1 MTTVSDNLRQII
13 MSVPIGKFNGASVNI
28 ISAENNETIVQ
39 TGGIGEPRIV
49 SININESIFQP
60 FIVGTVILDIPN
72 GYLEENK
79 TRITSQD
86 ILLMTIST
94 FVSIE
99 KTNAIPG
106 KSLLESFI
114 IYNTSKSSSSEKTT
128 RYRLDIVTP
137 EGFKDSTTRVVK
149 SFSKL
154 KRSDIVKSIYTDYI
168 LEEERGDAGSGN
180 LSFVTDTLGSDF
192 SCVLPN
198 WSPSKCIS
206 WLTNGSIDSK
216 NEDCANFFFFQRFNS
231 RGKVESIFTSLTD
244 MIKKPTV
251 GTEND
256 KTSGYIVDI
265 LYDAEDPIDAHIRE
279 RRTITG
285 ELSVPDMNS
294 TKYNAFGTWGGTL
307 YFYDQTRKKYFEKV
321 YNYKDDAPEP
331 FVDTDTKKFIE
342 EDNNI
347 ITNRLGSPNS
357 FKSFLPKQK
366 YLFSSTEENK
376 GVDKKEDWLDLVYNQ
391 RNLNIYFPLEINIVG
406 DTNRRVGECVMFSNM
421 QVRNLTKDEG
431 SYTSHDV
438 EGRSLGGKYL
448 ISDVVHQFIF
458 ESTSVNQEYTTKLTL
473 MRDGVPK

>member
-1 MTTVSDNLRQII
+1 MATSSENLRKTI
-13 MSVPIGKFNGASVNI
+13 MTVPIGKFEGASINI
-28 ISAENNETIVQ
+28 VSAEDNETVIE
-39 TGGIGEPRIV
+39 TGGSAEPRIV
-49 SININESIFQP
+49 SIVLNESIFQP

-86 ILLMTIST
+86 VLVMSINT

-99 KTNAIPG
+99 KTDAIPG
-106 KSLLESFI
+106 KNFLESFI
-114 IYNTSKSSSSEKTT
+114 IYNASKSSSSEKTT

-137 EGFKDSTTRVVK
+137 EGLKDSTTRVVK
-149 SFSKL
+149 SFSKR

-168 LEEERGDAGSGN
+168 QEEKRLDAGSGN
-180 LSFVTDTLGSDF
+180 LSFVTETLGSDF

-216 NEDCANFFFFQRFNS
+216 NEDCANFFFFQRFND
-231 RGKVESIFTSLTD
+231 RGRVESVFTSFTD
-244 MIKKPTV
+244 MIKEPVV
-251 GTEND
+251 GTEDD

-265 LYDAEDPIDAHIRE
+265 LYDAEDPIDAHVRE
-279 RRTITG
+279 RRTIKG
-285 ELSVPDMNS
+285 DFSIPDMNS

-321 YNYKDDAPEP
+321 YNYTDNAPEP
-331 FVDTDTKKFIE
+331 FVDPNTKKFIE
-342 EDNNI
+342 EENEI
-347 ITNRLGSPNS
+347 ITSRLGSPDS
-357 FKSFLPKQK
+357 FKAFIPKQK
-366 YLFSSTEENK
+366 YLFSDDEKNK
-376 GVDKKEDWLDLVYNQ
+376 GVDKKEDWLDRVYTQ

-406 DTNRRVGECVMFSNM
+406 DANRRVGECVMFSDM
-421 QVRNLTKDEG
+421 QVRNLTKDQS
-431 SYTSHDV
+431 SYTSHDE

-448 ISDVVHQFIF
+448 ISDVQHQFIF

-473 MRDGVPK
+473 MRDGAPK